1 MDTRVI
7 SERKSLGLLGI
18 GVCYIMSVGDLVWY
32 EDIDGGLAGLVM
44 YLDTNRSNE
53 VCWVVRWSD
62 GTITHEPESEV
73 DEGIIKVIQ

>member
-1 MDTRVI
+1 
-7 SERKSLGLLGI
+7 
-18 GVCYIMSVGDLVWY
+18 MSVGDLVWY

-44 YLDTNRSNE
+44 YLDTNSDNE

-62 GTITHEPESEV
+62 GTMTHEPESEV